1 MRRDR
6 SKAPVL
12 GPRKER
18 FVWYSFWSLQALGL
32 LCLGGGESFAIT
44 RIGFIARIIAVIVL
58 EPGFIVMQA
67 VADHIFFH
75 IAAVTDTQQFWLGAV
90 SAVAFNA
97 VFLLIIL
104 LFIRNIRPSR
114 QN

>member
-1 MRRDR
+1 M
-6 SKAPVL
+6 L
-12 GPRKER
+12 GPRIER

-32 LCLGGGESFAIT
+32 LCLSGGESFAT
-44 RIGFIARIIAVIVL
+44 THIGFLARITAVIVL

-67 VADHIFFH
+67 IVEHIT
-75 IAAVTDTQQFWLGAV
+75 AVTLMQQFWLGAF

-97 VFLLIIL
+97 VFLFTIL
-104 LFIRNIRPSR
+104 VFIRNLRPSR